1 MKNYN
6 VWDLISKLRD
16 LNDNYKYRYR
26 EYEAMTNEVTIQA
39 AIELYADDATQVD
52 TKSEKIIGVSS
63 EDKTLQQDLN
73 DFLESINVESS
84 VWNWAYAVAQYG
96 DFFIKLHVDEND
108 NSIHVD
114 DSIDPA
120 SVIDLFEQGQR
131 VGFAEE
137 DTSDYKNLK
146 HKSNPNGLDLIIYSP
161 DRFVH
166 FMIKRSSEY
175 DSLEIPIQD
184 ETDENG
190 DPLIRKFTIVR
201 GISMIEGVRS
211 IYRMLQLLEDS
222 LITARVSKAEYIRV
236 FNIEVG
242 DSTPKQAAET
252 VNTAK
257 NLFDSKATFD
267 TRNNTYRSDKIYR
280 PMGDPVF
287 NPTRNGKGALSIESI
302 GGDFQVK
309 DIADL
314 DYFKNKLFSGL
325 KIPSAYLGYEECF
338 RYDTKVTL
346 LNGSTY
352 EIGYMAE
359 HPEDFIGL
367 GILSCSPNGEIIP
380 TRIVHVKQT
389 RKNATFVRVH
399 LDNGEYIDV
408 TPDHLMMMRDGSFQE
423 AGSLSKGDLLMPF
436 NRDNSLVVKVELLDV
451 IEDAYDLG
459 VEHENHTFALTAGVF
474 VHNSLPG
481 GLGEETLTRLDIR
494 YSRSVKRVQ
503 NAIIVGIRDLCNIWL
518 RLNGRDSD
526 VNNFKII
533 LQAPSTAE
541 ELGRL
546 TEFSTK
552 MNTINEITS
561 TLSSNYGDYINLP
574 KVFKV
579 LFDKFINYPELL
591 DGLEPEL
598 NAAIERYEQH
608 LKDEVTRR
616 KAEVDE
622 LTQSSDRDY

>member
-1 MKNYN
+1 MGLFDFLIGSNSKSSNLDESTKITSMKDEVLGDYGSSIIQMKNYN

-52 TKSEKIIGVSS
+52 TKSEKIIGVYSD
-63 EDKTLQQDLN
+63 DKTLQQDLN
-73 DFLESINVESS
+73 DFLESINIESS

-96 DFFIKLHVDEND
+96 DFFIKLHVDETD

-166 FMIKRSSEY
+166 FMIKKSSKY

-190 DPLIRKFTIVR
+190 DPLVRKFTVVR
-201 GISMIEGVRS
+201 GVSMIEGVRS
-211 IYRMLQLLEDS
+211 IYRILQLLEDS
-222 LITARVSKAEYIRV
+222 LLAARVAKAEFVRV

-242 DSTPKQAAET
+242 DSTPKQTTET
-252 VNTAK
+252 VNTVK

-267 TRNNTYRSDKIYR
+267 TRSGTYVSNKAYR
-280 PMGDPVF
+280 PIGDPIF
-287 NPTRNGKGALSIESI
+287 NPTRNGKGAVTHENI
-302 GGDFQVK
+302 GGDFQVR
-309 DIADL
+309 DIVDI

-325 KIPSAYLGYEECF
+325 KIPKALLGYEE
-338 RYDTKVTL
+338 
-346 LNGSTY
+346 
-352 EIGYMAE
+352 
-359 HPEDFIGL
+359 
-367 GILSCSPNGEIIP
+367 
-380 TRIVHVKQT
+380 
-389 RKNATFVRVH
+389 
-399 LDNGEYIDV
+399 
-408 TPDHLMMMRDGSFQE
+408 
-423 AGSLSKGDLLMPF
+423 
-436 NRDNSLVVKVELLDV
+436 
-451 IEDAYDLG
+451 
-459 VEHENHTFALTAGVF
+459 
-474 VHNSLPG
+474 SLPG
-481 GLGEETLTRLDIR
+481 GLGDNTLTRLDIR

-503 NAIIVGIRDLCNIWL
+503 NALIVGVKDLCNIWL
-518 RLNGRDSD
+518 RLNGRESD
-526 VNNFKII
+526 TSNFKVV

-552 MNTINEITS
+552 MGTISEIVS
-561 TLSSNYGDYINLP
+561 TLSNTYGEYINIP

-579 LFDKFINYPELL
+579 FFDKYINYPDLVEGI
-591 DGLEPEL
+591 DPEL
-598 NAAIERYEQH
+598 NSAIEKYEQH
-608 LKDEVTRR
+608 LKDEEARR
-616 KAEVDE
+616 KAEIEAMKNPTNPDNIDDNSNTEDYDE
-622 LTQSSDRDY
+622 E